1 MSKPTANSGSAA
13 VPGGNGAFLPP
24 VGPAPSLDHLIT
36 DDGQPVDNFFV
47 EKQQRLLTEPLNS
60 SWAGPADGRPFV
72 AASNVGL
79 FFEPKNPAFCPDMML
94 SVGIR
99 LGENLKL
106 KPNRSY
112 FVWLLGKV
120 PDVAI
125 EIVSDLLGGEQG
137 YKMQEYARRGI
148 PYYVIFDPAEHL
160 KSGILRVFGL
170 QTESYEPMQNAW
182 FESVGLGIRLWTGV
196 YEGTADQ
203 WLRWCDRDG
212 QVIPTGKEKIELEA
226 QRAEQEKQRAEQ
238 EKQRAEQEKQR
249 AEQEKQRAEQEK
261 QRAEQLRAQLRALG
275 IDPSA

>member
-1 MSKPTANSGSAA
+1 MSQPTAKSASTA
-13 VPGGNGAFLPP
+13 VPGGNGASLQPMEA
-24 VGPAPSLDHLIT
+24 APSLDHLIT

-47 EKQQRLLTEPLNS
+47 EKQQRLLTEPVNC
-60 SWAGPADGRPFV
+60 SWEGPADGKPFV

-79 FFEPKNPAFCPDMML
+79 FFEPKNPGFCPDVML
-94 SVGIR
+94 SVGVR

-137 YKMQEYARRGI
+137 YKMQEYARQGI
-148 PYYVIFDPAEHL
+148 PYYVIFDPAEYY
-160 KSGILRVFGL
+160 KSGVLRVFGL
-170 QTESYEPMQNAW
+170 QKGIYEPLQNAW
-182 FESVGLGIRLWTGV
+182 FDSVGLGVCLWTGI
-196 YEGTADQ
+196 YEATADE

-212 QVIPTGKEKIELEA
+212 RVIPTGKEKIEQEA

-238 EKQRAEQEKQR
+238 EAQRAEK
-249 AEQEKQRAEQEK
+249 
-261 QRAEQLRAQLRALG
+261 LRAQLRALG